1 MREISVVVVDDDK
14 LVRRSLAT
22 FFRAVEDITLVGEA
36 ADGVEGL
43 EVARAT
49 KPDVVMLDLHM
60 PRMGGI
66 EAATAIRAELP
77 DTGVLAITT
86 FGTAD
91 VVVPMIRA
99 GASGYLLKDS
109 EPEDIIAAVRRVHA
123 GEGALSPAVTGRLI
137 ETIQDAQPV
146 SHVELSPDQVLSD
159 RERDVLDQLA
169 LGRSNGEIARALHV
183 SESTVKTHLRSIMVK
198 WGARDRVQIL
208 IRAARAGLVLLS

>member
-1 MREISVVVVDDDK
+1 MVVVDDDK

-22 FFRAVEDITLVGEA
+22 FFRTVEDITLVGEA

-146 SHVELSPDQVLSD
+146 SHVELSPEQVLSD